1 MLASVSMAWQV
12 LSHIGGKK
20 GQVELML
27 YSLKDSRGKK
37 AMQII
42 KKRVWSRVVSK
53 ACSGEGVEKERE
65 GLCVPR
71 QGQRIFQYVLLFPIN
86 LAQAR
91 VI

>member
-1 MLASVSMAWQV
+1 MYPWLGKPYQ
-12 LSHIGGKK
+12 GGKE

-27 YSLKDSRGKK
+27 YSLKGSRGKK

-42 KKRVWSRVVSK
+42 KKRVWSREVSK